1 MIGLDTGF
9 LIAWALADHPAHA
22 ECRAHLDGA
31 ARQQQTFAVTSGVL
45 AEFLHVVT
53 DPKRFN
59 FPLTMKEATEQSRF
73 WIQPPA
79 CSIIAPS
86 PAANLLWLVWMDR
99 YQLGRKRV
107 LDTLLAATWHTE
119 GISEIWTLNPADFT
133 VFGCFSIWSP

>member
-107 LDTLLAATWHTE
+107 LD
-119 GISEIWTLNPADFT
+119 NPARRHLAHRRHFRDLDPQP
-133 VFGCFSIWSP
+133 C